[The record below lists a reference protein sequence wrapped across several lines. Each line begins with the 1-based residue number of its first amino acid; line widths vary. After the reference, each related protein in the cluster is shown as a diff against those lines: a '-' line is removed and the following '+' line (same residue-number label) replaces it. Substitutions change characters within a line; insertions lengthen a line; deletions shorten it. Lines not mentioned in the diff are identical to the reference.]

1 MDFSQISILIVAAGL
16 FGLFARLLKQPPM
29 VGYLFAGLFL
39 VGTGIVKDSQ
49 NFAGLA
55 QIGVT
60 LLLFLMGMEI
70 NLHGIKNVGKISIF
84 TGLCQ
89 IILTSLLGILLSK
102 LLGFSDKSALY
113 IAFALSFSSTIIVV
127 KLLSD
132 KKDMGSMYGQIAV
145 GILLVQ
151 DLAAILIIMFLESF
165 KGDGGVSLYNYFFI
179 GIKAI
184 GLLTA
189 VWFLSKKIIPIS
201 FEKMFAANT
210 ETLFIGSLAWAFGV
224 AALVAGPLGFTLEI
238 GGFLAGIS
246 LSGISEHLQIS
257 SRTRPLRDFF
267 LTIFFLVLG
276 MEALIETNIFSV
288 LNIALIFTLFVLL
301 LKPIIIMAL
310 VGFLGYKKR
319 TFFLVG
325 LSLAQVSEFSF
336 ILMTVGKSLGQVGNI
351 EVSGIVLSGIL
362 TMTLSSYMVMSADK
376 IYSKISKYLKIFE
389 RRSTKESALLY
400 KTNLEKH
407 IVLVGCDRTGS
418 SILPFL
424 RRKNFA
430 FVVVDF
436 NPKVFRWLSSENIPI
451 IFGDINDEDIQEA
464 ANIRK
469 ARMVISTVSDYTDN
483 IHLLESLSSESD
495 IITLFTATERREAV
509 KLYEKGATFVI
520 VPEVVAGDYIKN
532 LLKVRRSNKEN
543 WIKLGKNH
551 FNRLIST

>member
-1 MDFSQISILIVAAGL
+1 
-16 FGLFARLLKQPPM
+16 
-29 VGYLFAGLFL
+29 
-39 VGTGIVKDSQ
+39 
-49 NFAGLA
+49 
-55 QIGVT
+55 
-60 LLLFLMGMEI
+60 
-70 NLHGIKNVGKISIF
+70 
-84 TGLCQ
+84 
-89 IILTSLLGILLSK
+89 
-102 LLGFSDKSALY
+102 
-113 IAFALSFSSTIIVV
+113 
-127 KLLSD
+127 
-132 KKDMGSMYGQIAV
+132 
-145 GILLVQ
+145 
-151 DLAAILIIMFLESF
+151 
-165 KGDGGVSLYNYFFI
+165 
-179 GIKAI
+179 
-184 GLLTA
+184 
-189 VWFLSKKIIPIS
+189 
-201 FEKMFAANT
+201 
-210 ETLFIGSLAWAFGV
+210 
-224 AALVAGPLGFTLEI
+224 LGFTLEI

-310 VGFLGYKKR
+310 IGFLGYKKR

-483 IHLLESLSSESD
+483 TRLLESLSSESD